1 MTRKKVT
8 HSQANAVMQI
18 QPFAPGQVI
27 ERKASSKAQDQ
38 SCKTFYNRTMD
49 NCRLNN
55 VAMVE
60 WDNLHLA
67 ESDDL
72 KQSVGYYAKYLFDHF
87 QVICYDHHII
97 HRLLGGQRLPR
108 QNSTSAA

>member
-38 SCKTFYNRTMD
+38 SCRIIYNWNMK
-49 NCRLNN
+49 NCRLNK
-55 VAMVE
+55 VPIVE
-60 WDNLHLA
+60 WDNWHLA
-67 ESDDL
+67 ESKDL
-72 KQSVGYYAKYLFDHF
+72 KQSVGFYAKHLFDHF
-87 QVICYDHHII
+87 QVIC
-97 HRLLGGQRLPR
+97 
-108 QNSTSAA
+108 